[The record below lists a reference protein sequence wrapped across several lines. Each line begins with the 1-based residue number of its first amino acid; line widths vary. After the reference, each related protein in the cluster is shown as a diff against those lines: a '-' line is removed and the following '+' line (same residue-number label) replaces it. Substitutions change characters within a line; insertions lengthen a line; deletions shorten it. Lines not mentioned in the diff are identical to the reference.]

1 MCHTWKLKKVNILPF
16 SGLIYPLMGRKI
28 KIPASCV
35 FLYSF
40 EEHSCAMR
48 TLYYQNCRR
57 SSRKYEITYLPQKG
71 VMGVKNEKS
80 GFLRFLVWVRKA
92 HSSNYNNLLL
102 KLKEEF
108 EKMFQVQNRLFTPK
122 MGWTGRRN
130 QNPASCVFLYP
141 YGISPRSW
149 VILGLRKIINIK
161 SWIKAWVVLTWK
173 RAVILRSSFLAAL
186 DLWGRLT
193 WSVRAD
199 RRHPHPTP
207 ESSWWPA
214 W

>member
-35 FLYSF
+35 FSYSF

-57 SSRKYEITYLPQKG
+57 SSRKYEIAYLPRKG

-141 YGISPRSW
+141 QGAHFPQIST
-149 VILGLRKIINIK
+149 L
-161 SWIKAWVVLTWK
+161 
-173 RAVILRSSFLAAL
+173 
-186 DLWGRLT
+186 
-193 WSVRAD
+193 
-199 RRHPHPTP
+199 
-207 ESSWWPA
+207 
-214 W
+214 

>member
-35 FLYSF
+35 FSYSF

-57 SSRKYEITYLPQKG
+57 SSRKYEIAYLPRKG

-108 EKMFQVQNRLFTPK
+108 EKKSKIAYLPPKWGERGDEIKIRLLVFFCIPKVHIFPKFQ
-122 MGWTGRRN
+122 
-130 QNPASCVFLYP
+130 
-141 YGISPRSW
+141 
-149 VILGLRKIINIK
+149 
-161 SWIKAWVVLTWK
+161 
-173 RAVILRSSFLAAL
+173 RSSLKTE
-186 DLWGRLT
+186 GGVSKNVMR
-193 WSVRAD
+193 
-199 RRHPHPTP
+199 
-207 ESSWWPA
+207 
-214 W
+214 

>member
-35 FLYSF
+35 FSYSF

-141 YGISPRSW
+141 Q
-149 VILGLRKIINIK
+149 GLREVNQNFKVAWLLFCWFSGLGIIK
-161 SWIKAWVVLTWK
+161 T
-173 RAVILRSSFLAAL
+173 SS
-186 DLWGRLT
+186 DLFEFFRYL
-193 WSVRAD
+193 
-199 RRHPHPTP
+199 HF
-207 ESSWWPA
+207 
-214 W
+214 

>member
-35 FLYSF
+35 FSYSF

-57 SSRKYEITYLPQKG
+57 SSRKYEITYLPRKG
-71 VMGVKNEKS
+71 VMGLKNEKS

-108 EKMFQVQNRLFTPK
+108 EKMFQVRNCAIYPFQGVKRGEIENQTLPMNSGWKNRSIWCVTLEN
-122 MGWTGRRN
+122 WTK
-130 QNPASCVFLYP
+130 LTIYP
-141 YGISPRSW
+141 FR
-149 VILGLRKIINIK
+149 V
-161 SWIKAWVVLTWK
+161 
-173 RAVILRSSFLAAL
+173 
-186 DLWGRLT
+186 
-193 WSVRAD
+193 
-199 RRHPHPTP
+199 
-207 ESSWWPA
+207 
-214 W
+214 